1 MSIIKNGKN
10 IIGVYR
16 GSTPISKIFKHNNL
30 VYQFGSTG
38 GTETPYDIY
47 VEFARANEYGNAFY
61 INGTKISTT
70 DAYYKGRLEELGF
83 DKIESF
89 SFQTS
94 LLTKINA
101 FPSVAN
107 VKKLEFAFNNC
118 TQLTEIPNLDY
129 PNKVNCNQMFNNTL
143 ISTLANIS
151 PSTAIGM
158 YSSCPN
164 LTEVNVYHRLNNAT
178 DASIF
183 IAGCSNLTKFTFGV
197 NDIAPT
203 NLFNFFYGDTKL
215 SVISD
220 IGNVKLNNVT
230 NISGMFYGCSNLT
243 DIANIN
249 FGSKPTSSL
258 YDAGDMF
265 NGSGLDLTEVNQAN
279 YPVLYHFF
287 INCTNLTNV
296 SGLFANSQ
304 LGKGGWEA
312 YNDYDKL
319 NIFYYAPIE
328 NCSRLF
334 QNTKIRY
341 VDFGYS
347 SLSTVTDCSE
357 MFSGCYNL
365 ERVSFDGLDLREDV
379 NYSGMFQGC
388 SNLNEIQ
395 FNNTPSCT
403 SVNIL
408 KAALEEAGLTSQVTF
423 NFSTGEPNC
432 GGGGYSVLSFIMNDY
447 SGSEYRINGS
457 SQYFSSSNENELYSA
472 STEDMESMAGG
483 EITSLSFNGGIKQFV
498 AIPSIST
505 LNELEL
511 YNLEVDLIDLSK
523 SNLNNLTRFHLYSCS
538 YLKHIDLSNW
548 TSFNVYD
555 YNFFSDCYDL
565 KSVKMLNCCYEAIQ
579 FVKDRLSDNGIDAV
593 VITEDSNTYL
603 SLDYT
608 ETPIW
613 YYIDGNSY
621 DTGNYVTDLSSNM
634 YDGCSVYDMFRYN
647 GYLKTVYTMPSL
659 SGTTSHYSMFNGC
672 GGLLYQDLSTWDFD
686 FNNGD
691 QDISSFFD
699 GNSDL
704 VWVNFSGWDL
714 TNSYNYESM
723 FYGCEKLKYVFAYG
737 CNDDTISKLDQAI
750 SHSGYSINLVY

>member
-38 GTETPYDIY
+38 GTETPYDID
-47 VEFARANEYGNAFY
+47 VEFSRANERGNVFY
-61 INGTKISTT
+61 INGTEIRTT
-70 DAYYKGRLEELGF
+70 DAYYKGRLKDLGLNE
-83 DKIESF
+83 IESF
-89 SFQTS
+89 SFNTS

-107 VKKLEFAFNNC
+107 AKTLQFVYNNC
-118 TQLTEIPNLDY
+118 TQLTEIPDLDY
-129 PNKVNCNQMFNNTL
+129 PNKVNCNQMFANTS

-151 PSTAIGM
+151 PSTAQGM

-164 LTEVNVYHRLNNAT
+164 LTEVNVYHRLNNAS

-183 IAGCSNLTKFTFGV
+183 IAGCSNLTKFTFGTS
-197 NDIAPT
+197 DITPT

-215 SVISD
+215 SVIDNIS
-220 IGNVKLNNVT
+220 NVKLDNAT

-243 DIANIN
+243 DIANVN
-249 FGSKPTSSL
+249 FGSKPTSLLTNASNL
-258 YDAGDMF
+258 F
-265 NGSGLDLTEVNQAN
+265 NGSGLDLITVNQSN
-279 YPVLYHFF
+279 YPVLYNFF
-287 INCTNLTNV
+287 TNCTYLTNV

-304 LGKGGWEA
+304 LGKDGWSS
-312 YNDYDKL
+312 YNDNEKL
-319 NIFYYAPIE
+319 AIFYNAPIE
-328 NCSRLF
+328 DCSRLF

-365 ERVSFDGLDLREDV
+365 ERVSFDGIELREDV

-457 SQYFSSSNENELYSA
+457 SQYFSSGDENELYSA
-472 STEDMESMAGG
+472 STQDMESMTGG

-505 LNELEL
+505 LNELEFTYL
-511 YNLEVDLIDLSK
+511 DVDLIDLSK
-523 SNLNNLTRFHLYSCS
+523 SNLNNLTRFNLYGCS

-555 YNFFSDCYDL
+555 DYFFSDCSNL
-565 KSVKMLNCCYEAIQ
+565 KSVKMLNCCEEAIQ
-579 FVKDRLSDNGIDAV
+579 FVRDRLSSNGIDAV
-593 VITEDSNTYL
+593 VITEENNTYL

-621 DTGNYVTDLSSNM
+621 STESYVTDLSSNM

-672 GGLLYQDLSTWDFD
+672 VGLLYQDLSTWDFD

-691 QDISSFFD
+691 QDINSFFN
-699 GNSDL
+699 GSSSL

>member
-30 VYQFGSTG
+30 VYQLSSTG
-38 GTETPYDIY
+38 GTETPYDIDI
-47 VEFARANEYGNAFY
+47 EFARANERGNSFK
-61 INGTKISTT
+61 INGTVIRTT
-70 DAYYKGRLEELGF
+70 DAYYKGRLKDLGF

-89 SFQTS
+89 SFNTS

-129 PNKVNCNQMFNNTL
+129 PNNVNCSDMFNNTL

-164 LTEVNVYHRLNNAT
+164 LTEVDVFHRLNNAS
-178 DASIF
+178 DVAIF
-183 IAGCSNLTKFTFGV
+183 IAGCTNLTKFTFGV

-215 SVISD
+215 SVIND
-220 IGNVKLNNVT
+220 IGNVKLDNAND
-230 NISGMFYGCSNLT
+230 ISGMFHGCSSLT

-249 FGSKPTSSL
+249 FGNKPTSSL
-258 YDAGDMF
+258 YGASDMF
-265 NGSGLDLTEVNQAN
+265 NGSGLDLTTINQAN
-279 YPVLYHFF
+279 YPVLYNFF
-287 INCTNLTNV
+287 TKCTNLTNV

-304 LGKGGWEA
+304 LGKDGWSS
-312 YNDYDKL
+312 YNDYEKL
-319 NIFYYAPIE
+319 GIFNNAPIE
-328 NCSRLF
+328 DCSRLF
-334 QNTKIRY
+334 QNTPIRY
-341 VDFGYS
+341 IDLGYS

-365 ERVSFDGLDLREDV
+365 ERVSFDGIELREDV

-447 SGSEYRINGS
+447 SGSEYRINGYSQSLPS
-457 SQYFSSSNENELYSA
+457 SDENELYSA
-472 STEDMESMAGG
+472 STEDMRSMAGN
-483 EITSLSFNGGIKQFV
+483 EITSLEFVAGIKQFV

-505 LNELEL
+505 LNELEFTYL
-511 YNLEVDLIDLSK
+511 YVDLIDLSK
-523 SNLNNLTRFHLYSCS
+523 SNLNNLTRFDLYSCS
-538 YLKHIDLSNW
+538 NLKHIDLSNW
-548 TSFNVYD
+548 TSFNLSE
-555 YNFFSDCYDL
+555 YNFFSDCSDL
-565 KSVKMLNCCYEAIQ
+565 KSVKMLNCCEEAIQ
-579 FVKDRLSDNGIDAV
+579 FVRDRLSENGIDAV
-593 VITEDSNTYL
+593 VITEENNTYL
-603 SLDYT
+603 SLNFEYS
-608 ETPIW
+608 PLW

-621 DTGNYVTDLSSNM
+621 TTESKVTDLSSNM
-634 YDGCSVYDMFRYN
+634 YDGCSVYDMLRGN

-672 GGLLYQDLSTWDFD
+672 SGLLYQDLSTWDFD

-691 QDISSFFD
+691 QDINSFFN
-699 GNSDL
+699 GSSSL
-704 VWVNFSGWDL
+704 VWVNFSGWNL